1 MKKSLPQVRI
11 KAINHDLIRYVESS
25 RQNYISGGGLYL
37 VYKNN
42 GVLSPFDESKQ
53 YKIYTRKGQYVLCIE
68 ATEEYAL
75 KRKK

>member
-11 KAINHDLIRYVESS
+11 KAINSDLMRYVESS
-25 RQNYISGGGLYL
+25 RQNYISGGGLHL

-42 GVLSPFDESKQ
+42 GVLSPFDEHKQ
-53 YKIYTRKGQYVLCIE
+53 YKIFTKKGSYVLSIE